1 LSNSKTA
8 ILLFSRSL
16 EEEFRAKSI
25 GLTKERFRLFYHA
38 LLKKTRETLLSVD
51 LPLIA
56 YNSTLQSGNTFGE
69 RLVNAIKHSRKNGY
83 ESLIIVGN
91 DAPDLS
97 PEILRAAIDEVNAG
111 NSVLGRDAHGGCYL
125 MGFQIDELDLLALE
139 QVEWQSS
146 KVFDQVDSLLQTTTL
161 LPELVDINRKGD
173 LKKALAFSSQVRSLI
188 IDLIKLVF
196 GTVWVLPMRLPSL
209 SDTIQTSLLL
219 RGPPSPTRPAI

>member
-1 LSNSKTA
+1 MSNSKTA

-16 EEEFRAKSI
+16 EEEFLAKPM

-97 PEILRAAIDEVNAG
+97 PEILRTAIEQVNTG
-111 NSVLGRDAHGGCYL
+111 NGVLGRDAHGGCYL
-125 MGFQIDELDLLALE
+125 IGLQTDKLDLLALE
-139 QVEWQSS
+139 QVEWRSN
-146 KVFDQVDSLLQTTTL
+146 KVFDQVDSLLQTTAH
-161 LPELVDINRKGD
+161 LPQLVDINGKSD
-173 LKKALAFSSQVRSLI
+173 LKKALVCSIHVRSLI

-196 GTVWVLPMRLPSL
+196 GTVWAFLVRVPRLCK
-209 SDTIQTSLLL
+209 TIQASLLL
-219 RGPPSPTRPAI
+219 RGPPSLPRPAV